1 MKVYRADQ
9 IRNVAL
15 IAHGGS
21 GKTSLVDAAAFDTG
35 AVTRMGRVD
44 EGASISDTDPDE
56 IKRHISI
63 NLTVVPV
70 EWRDT
75 KINLLD
81 TPGYADFVGEVMAGL
96 RVADAVV
103 VVVTAEKGVEVGT
116 ELVWR
121 YADEHRL
128 PRMVFVNKLDRE
140 NTSFAR
146 ALDSLRAQFGQKVV
160 PLQIPIGEQA
170 GFSGVVDLVSGKAYT
185 FADGKVSQT
194 DMPANLADTAAT
206 YREQLV
212 ETAVESDDD
221 LMNKYLEGEELSEAE
236 LRRAIKAGV
245 TANGLVPVALGAVS
259 KNIGV
264 QTLLDAMVEYLPS
277 AAEAGAGGGASGA
290 GPTAFVF
297 KTVVDPQKG
306 QLSFFRTFAGSVK
319 SDAHIYNVNTNTDER
334 LGQLLSV
341 RGKTQEPVP
350 EVSAGDVGAVVKLSS
365 THTGDTLGTKDTTA
379 KLDPIHY
386 RSPAFTAAVAPK
398 TRSDLDKLGTAL
410 SRIAEEDPSLRV
422 SRDPETAETLL
433 AGMGESHVDIAIERM
448 RSRFGVDVE
457 KHDRRVPYRETIRK
471 KARAEGRHKKQTG
484 GHGQYGDCK
493 IRMEP
498 LPRGGEFEFVN
509 DIFGGAIPKNYIPPV
524 EKGIRDAA
532 ARGYLAGFPVV
543 DFRVVLYDGSYH
555 DVDSNDLSFQMAGR
569 IAFKKAMEV
578 AKPTL
583 LEPIMAVEITV
594 PDDFAGSIMG
604 DLNSRRGRIQ
614 GMDNKGGNTVVKA
627 EVPMAEMLTYGVE
640 LTSMTQGRGS
650 FNMEMHH
657 YDVVPGQLQEKIIE
671 KAKAERGEVKEE
683 EE

>member
-35 AVTRMGRVD
+35 AVTRVGRVD
-44 EGASISDTDPDE
+44 EGSSISDTDPDE

-75 KINLLD
+75 KVNLLD

-96 RVADAVV
+96 RVADAAV

-121 YADEHRL
+121 YADEHKL

-146 ALDSLRAQFGQKVV
+146 ALDSLRAQFGQKLV

-170 GFSGVVDLVSGKAYT
+170 GFTGVVDLVSGKAYT

-194 DMPANLADTAAT
+194 DMPTNLADTAAN

-236 LRRAIKAGV
+236 LRRAIKTGV
-245 TANGLVPVALGAVS
+245 AANSLVPVALGALN

-264 QTLLDAMVEYLPS
+264 QTLLDAIVEYVPS
-277 AAEAGAGGGASGA
+277 AAEAGSGGASGA
-290 GPTAFVF
+290 GPTAIVF
-297 KTVVDPQKG
+297 KTIVDPQKG
-306 QLSFFRTFAGSVK
+306 QLSFFRTYAGSVK

-350 EVSAGDVGAVVKLSS
+350 EVPAGDIGAVVKLSN
-365 THTGDTLGTKDTTA
+365 THTGDTLGTKDVTA

-386 RSPAFTAAVAPK
+386 PSPAFTAAVAPK

-484 GHGQYGDCK
+484 GHGQFGDVWLEVEPWQGEQNHLFENK
-493 IRMEP
+493 IV
-498 LPRGGEFEFVN
+498 GGVV
-509 DIFGGAIPKNYIPPV
+509 PKEYVPGV
-524 EKGIRDAA
+524 EKGVGESLKEGFI
-532 ARGYLAGFPVV
+532 AGFPMVHIRVALV
-543 DFRVVLYDGSYH
+543 DGKYH
-555 DVDSNDLSFQMAGR
+555 PVDSSSQAFE
-569 IAFKKAMEV
+569 IAARLGMKEAV
-578 AKPTL
+578 ALANPTL
-583 LEPIMAVEITV
+583 LEPIMTVTITV
-594 PDDFAGSIMG
+594 PDANMGDVNG
-604 DLNSRRGRIQ
+604 DLNTKRARIM
-614 GMDNKGGNTVVKA
+614 GMEQAGPGLQRITA
-627 EVPMAEMLTYGVE
+627 QVPMAEMLHYATD
-640 LTSMTQGRGS
+640 LRSITQGRGT
-650 FNMEMHH
+650 FTMELAQ
-657 YDVVPGQLQEKIIE
+657 YEEVPANTQQQVIEQYKKEQEE
-671 KAKAERGEVKEE
+671 K
-683 EE
+683 